1 LPGFDATAWQ
11 GLVGPVGMNPDVVK
25 KINEA
30 FNKVMTTPAVH
41 DKLVAGGLEPMG
53 GTPQQFGRFIDA
65 EITKWTKIAK
75 DVGVKAE

>member
-1 LPGFDATAWQ
+1 M
-11 GLVGPVGMNPDVVK
+11 GLVGANGFFNPVG
-25 KINEA
+25 
-30 FNKVMTTPAVH
+30 
-41 DKLVAGGLEPMG
+41 LVGGELGNAGGGIGRRPG